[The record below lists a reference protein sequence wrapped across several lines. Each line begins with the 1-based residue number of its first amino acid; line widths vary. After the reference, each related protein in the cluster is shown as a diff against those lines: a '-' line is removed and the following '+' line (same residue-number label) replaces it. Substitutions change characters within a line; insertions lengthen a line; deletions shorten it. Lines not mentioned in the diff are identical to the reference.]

1 MDKLWSYVALGTAIC
16 CTVRA
21 CCAMPPLDAPLP
33 LLPLPPPPAAR
44 AASSHEDKSPALA
57 VPDQQKDADFQR
69 LAEDLM
75 HALLSDIVADADVSA
90 ALAQLRVQPTHK

>member
-1 MDKLWSYVALGTAIC
+1 
-16 CTVRA
+16 
-21 CCAMPPLDAPLP
+21 
-33 LLPLPPPPAAR
+33 
-44 AASSHEDKSPALA
+44 

-90 ALAQLRVQPTHK
+90 ALAQLQVQPTHK